1 MITFE
6 DVNKQYW
13 LNRRQSI
20 VALKNINFN
29 VNEGEFVSII
39 GPSGSGKSTFLA
51 LASLLD
57 KQTSG
62 EILIG
67 GKKTS
72 QLKDKERTNLRYDL
86 CGFIFQFASLMP
98 ALPVIDN
105 VMLPML
111 LRGEKREALE
121 KKTVDLL
128 IQVGLTEEQ
137 ANHLPYQLS
146 GGEQRRVAVARAL
159 LKEPPL
165 LFADEPTS
173 ALDED
178 TARDLIQIFHQL
190 NDRGTTII
198 MVTHD
203 KELAQEGTGLF
214 EIRSGE
220 LTSFNESDVWN

>member
-1 MITFE
+1 MISFE
-6 DVNKQYW
+6 GVNKEYW
-13 LNRRQSI
+13 LNRKRSI
-20 VALKNINFN
+20 KALKNVNLN
-29 VNEGEFVSII
+29 VNEGEFISII

-62 EILIG
+62 EIVIG

-72 QLKDKERTNLRYDL
+72 QLKDSERTNLRYDL
-86 CGFIFQFASLMP
+86 CGFIFQFASLLP
-98 ALPVIDN
+98 ALPVLDN
-105 VMLPML
+105 VMLPLL
-111 LRGEKREALE
+111 LRGEKRVLLQ
-121 KKTVDLL
+121 KKAIDLL
-128 IQVGLTEEQ
+128 VQVGLTEEQ
-137 ANHLPYQLS
+137 ASHLPYQLS

-159 LKEPPL
+159 LKEPTL

-178 TARDLIQIFHQL
+178 TAKDLIHLFHQL

-203 KELAQEGTGLF
+203 KELAQEGTGLY
-214 EIRSGE
+214 EIKAGK
-220 LTSFNESDVWN
+220 LTSIMV